1 MVSLLVASINNR
13 KISSCFLFFLLS
25 VYCFCSAIPAS
36 AYTEVTVNPIPAPS
50 GMVIVIVDGLGASYI
65 YPEHT
70 PYSLDGTSL
79 QVPYFHNLS
88 ILGITGAKVSEIRAP
103 HTYTEAG
110 HSVLVTG
117 NPQALSDTV
126 SIPMSTI
133 YDVAHD
139 YGYLA
144 FGIME
149 KGDSS
154 NICDEHDVIVHD
166 ASNSMN
172 NPGIVVKSSST
183 TASDNVCMDVQEIME
198 QQALK
203 LPVQLQESKEAS
215 QERYDTYDN
224 WALETASQ
232 VIDYMAKE
240 APEKKYI
247 LTVNVGAVDAAGHY
261 RKYDGYIG
269 TIQGLDR
276 DIIPLYRTCMENNI
290 AFIFTADHGMG
301 FTTSDSKGGHQ
312 SDTYS
317 GMDETQMVPF
327 VVHAPDVPTQVLY
340 EEYHQQDIA
349 STILSILNLPNE
361 LRSSDGIQIPLKE
374 HITLG
379 VRGPSIGTVELWT
392 EGKLVKQ
399 ASNDEN
405 YVFIGLDREKKY
417 TVKFMSD
424 STKSE
429 IFQKEVNLS
438 SESIVV
444 FNKENSDS
452 DLKQYWKPRYIIGYL
467 IIILVNIVGLLYI
480 RKILKED

>member
-1 MVSLLVASINNR
+1 MVNLLTATVNNR
-13 KISSCFLFFLLS
+13 KISSCNLLFILS
-25 VYCFCSAIPAS
+25 FYCLCSAIPAS
-36 AYTEVTVNPIPAPS
+36 AYTEVMVNPIPAPS
-50 GMVIVIVDGLGASYI
+50 GMVLVIVDGLGAPYI
-65 YPEHT
+65 YAEHT
-70 PYSLDGTSL
+70 PYSLDGKSL

-88 ILGITGAKVSEIRAP
+88 ILGTTGAKISEIRAP
-103 HTYTEAG
+103 QTYTEAG

-117 NPQALSDTV
+117 NSQALSDTV
-126 SIPMSTI
+126 SVPMSTI

-154 NICDEHDVIVHD
+154 SICAEHDVIVHD

-172 NPGIVVKSSST
+172 NPGLVVESSI
-183 TASDNVCMDVQEIME
+183 TASSDIVCKDIKRIME

-203 LPVQLQESKEAS
+203 LPIQLQESKQAS
-215 QERYDTYDN
+215 QERYNIYDK

-232 VIDYMAKE
+232 VVDYMAEE
-240 APEKKYI
+240 APEQKYI

-269 TIQGLDR
+269 TIQSLDR
-276 DIIPLYRTCMENNI
+276 DIIPLYQTCMENNI

-317 GMDETQMVPF
+317 GMGETQMIPF
-327 VVHAPDVPTQVLY
+327 VVHAPDVPTQVLR
-340 EEYHQQDIA
+340 EEYNQQDIA
-349 STILSILNLPNE
+349 STILSILNLPNG
-361 LRSSDGIQIPLKE
+361 LRNSDGIQMPLKE

-379 VRGPSIGTVELWT
+379 VHGPSPGAVELWT
-392 EGKLVKQ
+392 EGKLITQ

-405 YVFIGLDREKKY
+405 YVFIGLDREKNY
-417 TVKFMSD
+417 TVKFITD
-424 STKSE
+424 DTSE
-429 IFQKEVNLS
+429 IFQKEIEPA
-438 SESIVV
+438 SEQLVV
-444 FNKENSDS
+444 FNKDTSDS
-452 DLKQYWKPRYIIGYL
+452 DSNQYWKPRYIIGAL
-467 IIILVNIVGLLYI
+467 IIILINVVGLVYI
-480 RKILKED
+480 RKILKDD